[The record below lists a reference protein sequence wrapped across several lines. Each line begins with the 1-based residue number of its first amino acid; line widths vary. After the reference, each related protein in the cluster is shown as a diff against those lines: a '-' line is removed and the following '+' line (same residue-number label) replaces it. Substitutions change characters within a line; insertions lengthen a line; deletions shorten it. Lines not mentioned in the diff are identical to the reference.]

1 MVVIDLVPLLGA
13 FLAFAVCYALL
24 VAYRST
30 IGALLAALAKAS
42 YGVSVFGHHPFHWL
56 GDGIESLNSTLNKAL
71 TGTVNG
77 THHAWAVVLHANAVL
92 WHDLSGAV
100 ADLAVATEGALRRLP
115 REVGASLIPAWIHP
129 LRATVHYLQK
139 LLARLETKV
148 ANLPHAISTTI
159 THETTKVITKVERVT
174 VVKIKSAAVAIPRAI
189 GIPLPRVG
197 ALERDVTGLEKWVR
211 SHRDAVTAGAL
222 AAAVAATLARLGLSS
237 SRCSR
242 VQKYNK
248 ALCGMNDGLLDSLL
262 ADTLV
267 LASTIS
273 IVELAVYCQGFL
285 KEVEGPLESFV
296 RELRDVNPVPG
307 PDASGALANFAAGR
321 Y

>member
-1 MVVIDLVPLLGA
+1 MVVIDLIPLLAA

-42 YGVSVFGHHPFHWL
+42 YGISVLGYHPFHWL
-56 GDGIESLNSTLNKAL
+56 GDGITALNSTLNNAL
-71 TGTVNG
+71 AATVQGTEY
-77 THHAWAVVLHANAVL
+77 AWAKVLHANAVL
-92 WHDLSGAV
+92 IHDATEALG
-100 ADLAVATEGALRRLP
+100 DLAEATESRLRHLP
-115 REVGASLIPAWIHP
+115 AAITQTIVPAWVWP
-129 LRATVHYLQK
+129 LRTTVHYLQR
-139 LLARLETKV
+139 LEARTEAEVARLEHDLARTV
-148 ANLPHAISTTI
+148 TPPV
-159 THETTKVITKVERVT
+159 TKVIHDAAKATNIT
-174 VVKIKSAAVAIPRAI
+174 IKAATFAIPGVWQPAIPR
-189 GIPLPRVG
+189 VG
-197 ALERDVTGLEKWVR
+197 QLERDVTGLEKWVR

-248 ALCGMNDGLLDSLL
+248 ALCGMDDGLLDSLL

-285 KEVEGPLESFV
+285 KEVEGPLQSFV
-296 RELRDVNPVPG
+296 RELRDVNPVKG
-307 PDASGALANFAAGR
+307 PNASGALANYAAGR

>member
-1 MVVIDLVPLLGA
+1 MVVIDLVPLVA
-13 FLAFAVCYALL
+13 ALL
-24 VAYRST
+24 IFCVCWMLLTAYRST
-30 IGALLAALAKAS
+30 LGALLGLLAAALDKS
-42 YGVSVFGHHPFHWL
+42 ILGTHPFHFL
-56 GDGIESLNSTLNKAL
+56 AVGIKAFDSAINQAL
-71 TGTVNG
+71 SQAMIGAHIAFAKVM
-77 THHAWAVVLHANAVL
+77 HAHAVL
-92 WHDLSGAV
+92 WHDLTSAV
-100 ADLAVATEGALRRLP
+100 GDLAEATEGALRHLP
-115 REVGASLIPAWIHP
+115 RAIIQTIIPAWVYP
-129 LRATVHYLQK
+129 LRSTVHYLQR
-139 LLARLETKV
+139 LLSRLEAKV
-148 ANLPHAISTTI
+148 ASLPRTI
-159 THETTKVITKVERVT
+159 TNTVTHETTKVITKVERVT
-174 VVKIKSAAVAIPRAI
+174 VVKVKSAAVAIPRAI

-197 ALERDVTGLEKWVR
+197 ALEREVTGLEKWVR

-248 ALCGMNDGLLDSLL
+248 ALCGMDDGLLDSLL

-296 RELRDVNPVPG
+296 RELRDVNPVKG
-307 PDASGALANFAAGR
+307 PNASGALANYAAGR